1 MNRLEFLKTLGAVGI
16 GLPLLSSFGTIA
28 EE

>member
-1 MNRLEFLKTLGAVGI
+1 MNRLEFLKILATAGI
-16 GLPLLSSFGTIA
+16 GVPLLSSFGTIA